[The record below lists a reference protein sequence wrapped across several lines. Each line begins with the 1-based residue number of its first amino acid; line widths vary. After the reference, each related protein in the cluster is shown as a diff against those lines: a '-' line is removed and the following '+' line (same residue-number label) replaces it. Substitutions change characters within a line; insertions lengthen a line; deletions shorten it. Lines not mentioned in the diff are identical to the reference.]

1 VYGHTRNESI
11 IGASTGGAPERTM
24 WLTARRHGRSCGHS
38 TRNMKTRKTTMELPP
53 AQGLRRISSNY
64 ESRYCY
70 TVPGDTSE
78 HLGSDKPF
86 LYSSSHTNNNTNR
99 GSKLQLY
106 IRHSVANIMRGVGNF
121 RKRTT
126 VRRPKRS
133 PHDEDEIQSHHALV
147 SFISNLVNASLSQ
160 VISYTKRKYK

>member
-121 RKRTT
+121 RNGRLSDAQNESIGAAFMKCRIPVTERP
-126 VRRPKRS
+126 VR
-133 PHDEDEIQSHHALV
+133 QS
-147 SFISNLVNASLSQ
+147 
-160 VISYTKRKYK
+160 